1 MSTIAFNFKKYES
14 STEDYAIKVYK
25 DDVLIQG
32 ELGVNE
38 VQPDSNPL
46 SVAIT
51 SINDDSAGS
60 GPHTYKFEICHS
72 GGEDENLNPDGELDN
87 IIVDDVSHDETNN
100 FLSHAVT
107 IYNPLTADAAANIAD
122 GTITSSGTVTTDLNI
137 GGGSQQY
144 YTANPWEDGGLVK
157 LGSVVVLAYAG
168 NFNEWYDGLGIGE

>member
-72 GGEDENLNPDGELDN
+72 GGEDENLNPDGELAN
-87 IIVDDVSHDETNN
+87 IIVDDVSHDETND

-144 YTANPWEDGGLVK
+144 YTANLRENGGLVK
-157 LGSVVVLAYAG
+157 LGSVVVLHTQATLTNG
-168 NFNEWYDGLGIGE
+168 MMV